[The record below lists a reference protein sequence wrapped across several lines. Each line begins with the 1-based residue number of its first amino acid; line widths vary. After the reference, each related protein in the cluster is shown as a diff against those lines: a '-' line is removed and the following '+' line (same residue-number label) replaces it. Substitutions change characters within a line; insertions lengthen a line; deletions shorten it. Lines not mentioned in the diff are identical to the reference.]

1 MNIDINPV
9 MTSPDFTGYL
19 GDLRLERRG
28 NELCKKL
35 IEHPSSSIR
44 QVSSTQAEQKAYY
57 RFLNNE
63 KVEEQELIK
72 EVSSRMSCLAKDRH
86 LLCIQDTCEINLS
99 KHKGRLKAT
108 SIN

>member
-9 MTSPDFTGYL
+9 MTSPNFIGYL

-63 KVEEQELIK
+63 KVEEQELG
-72 EVSSRMSCLAKDRH
+72 DR
-86 LLCIQDTCEINLS
+86 
-99 KHKGRLKAT
+99 
-108 SIN
+108 